1 MSKSTGEEEETVWSK
16 SAAEFVRSESSPSL
30 GDNASLTTPPSKPNS
45 KYFDPCQE
53 VANRSLKCLRRNG
66 GDRAMCQDYF
76 ECVVLLDFYGVFVD
90 NDFVVRIG
98 IARNRG

>member
-1 MSKSTGEEEETVWSK
+1 
-16 SAAEFVRSESSPSL
+16 
-30 GDNASLTTPPSKPNS
+30 
-45 KYFDPCQE
+45 
-53 VANRSLKCLRRNG
+53 
-66 GDRAMCQDYF
+66 MCQDYF